1 MSARSGRER
10 ESIVRFLKVI
20 KAFCYAFAATGIFF
34 IYTPAANWMARPLVM
49 EPELKSAGLV
59 AVLGGGAYENG
70 SLSAASMERLIYG
83 LTLYRKGYAKRVI
96 FSGGTI
102 NDPKDK
108 LIHTVTG
115 LSGELMD
122 VVESA
127 VMADIAAG
135 LGMDE
140 ADMAVDASSTNTYEN
155 ILYLREYMEKNGL
168 TDCLLVT
175 SPSHMYRSWRVAKRL
190 GIDCAPAPVADNTS
204 LRKTGLDRLAL
215 AREAAHEYAG
225 LAYYWYKGYI

>member
-1 MSARSGRER
+1 MR
-10 ESIVRFLKVI
+10 VI

-34 IYTPAANWMARPLVM
+34 IYTPAANWMAGPLVM

-59 AVLGGGAYENG
+59 VVLGGGAYENG
-70 SLSAASMERLIYG
+70 SLSSASMERLIHG
-83 LTLYRKGYAKRVI
+83 LRLYKKGYAERVI

-102 NDPKDK
+102 KDPKDK

-127 VMADIAAG
+127 IMADIAIG

-140 ADMAVDASSTNTYEN
+140 AGMAVDASSTNTYEN
-155 ILYLREYMEKNGL
+155 ILYAQEYMAKNGL
-168 TDCLLVT
+168 NDCLLVT
-175 SPSHMYRSWRVAKRL
+175 SPVHMYRAWRVVKKL
-190 GIDCAPAPVADNTS
+190 GLDCSPAPVADNTP
-204 LRKTGLDRLAL
+204 LRTSGVDRIGL
-215 AREAAHEYAG
+215 ARESAHEYDG

>member
-1 MSARSGRER
+1 
-10 ESIVRFLKVI
+10 VRLLKVI

-49 EPELKSAGLV
+49 EPELKEAGLV
-59 AVLGGGAYENG
+59 VVLGGGAYENG
-70 SLSAASMERLIYG
+70 SLSTASMERLIRG
-83 LTLYRKGYAKRVI
+83 LLLYRNGYAKRVI

-115 LSGELMD
+115 MSGELMD

-127 VMADIAAG
+127 IMADISVG
-135 LGMDE
+135 LGIDE
-140 ADMAVDASSTNTYEN
+140 AAMAVDASSTNTYEN
-155 ILYLREYMEKNGL
+155 LLYAREYMEKNAL
-168 TDCLLVT
+168 SDCLLVT
-175 SPSHMYRSWRVAKRL
+175 SPAHMYRAWRVAKKL
-190 GIDCAPAPVADNTS
+190 GLDCAPAPVADNTP